1 MTSKKLIIISG
12 ITGFIGSSV
21 INQKIND
28 PKYLILGT
36 SSSSYF
42 KFNGNKPHKIKFE
55 EFIGITRNYK
65 EASLIHL
72 ATFFSFDSKD
82 DEKILDANYY
92 YGIKLLKKLE
102 KVNLNKIILFN
113 TMFSLGSD
121 KNILNSKYVTSKNN
135 FSKYVKK
142 YSVSNSI
149 LFNELYIDNTIGVKD
164 KRKKIVPMI
173 IKSII
178 DDKENPIQNPE
189 KLINLIDIRMVIDIL
204 FEIVQSNKAGSFAIY
219 SNKDYNLTSIYKYIY
234 SNVKREN
241 KDKII
246 YSVDTSFTGIIPKE
260 INKVPLEYSL
270 EKSLDELITA
280 YKS

>member
-42 KFNGNKPHKIKFE
+42 KFNGNKPHEIKFE
-55 EFIGITRNYK
+55 EFVEITGNYK
-65 EASLIHL
+65 EASLVHL
-72 ATFFSFDSKD
+72 ATFFSLDSKD
-82 DEKILDANYY
+82 DKKILDGNYY

-113 TMFSLGSD
+113 TMFSLSSD
-121 KNILNSKYVTSKNN
+121 KNLLNSKYVTSKNN

-142 YSVSNSI
+142 YCVSNSI

-178 DDKENPIQNPE
+178 DDKESPIQNPE

-204 FEIVQSNKAGSFAIY
+204 FKIVQSNKAGSFAIY
-219 SNKDYNLTSIYKYIY
+219 SNKDYDLTSIYKYIY
-234 SNVKREN
+234 SNIKKEN
-241 KDKII
+241 KNKII
-246 YSVDTSFTGIIPKE
+246 FSVDTSISEIIPKE
-260 INKVPLEYSL
+260 INRVPLEYSL